1 NAANAAATAAAA
13 NIAKA
18 SLTDDINAAHAATA
32 AVLAA
37 AGTDATYSAI
47 QSADSAANF
56 ADDLPAAEAPAFDW
70 VREDLRHFLDDPR
83 GALPPLWDRLYER
96 ASIAGAWTQAKSAF
110 EDDPA
115 ADWRVFIL
123 WYERVRAGRNIQAA
137 ALAKILDTL
146 TQEEIEGDP
155 ALVLPR
161 FDPLLEIYERE
172 DAAGRADPIELIK
185 AETVLSAALSDF
197 AFDKVLRLMKMVPF
211 ASDIAQLED
220 EETLSRFLDEAEE
233 MRENIERMAEGL
245 RREGT
250 AMQGAG
256 LVGLELESLLEEF
269 SKARQ
274 LQSLNVGK
282 IVKFGEFLQEA
293 AQDEATRREFGNL
306 AAKRLDQIV
315 DDLLSLVRCYFG
327 QTLLRFAP
335 LEELEL
341 EPETNAWE
349 YLNEVRVVLRD
360 MEAQAHGP
368 ELTALAPEDV
378 RVLMSLADEIER
390 SLRQHASAS
399 GEARSSFERDMN
411 YRFALLTVSVAL
423 YGASARDHAG
433 TLRAVSDRLLKDVK
447 IVKGLWALWQT
458 LKAELF

>member
-1 NAANAAATAAAA
+1 MW
-13 NIAKA
+13 
-18 SLTDDINAAHAATA
+18 
-32 AVLAA
+32 V
-37 AGTDATYSAI
+37 
-47 QSADSAANF
+47 
-56 ADDLPAAEAPAFDW
+56 W
-70 VREDLRHFLDDPR
+70 VRHDLMNGSSNSDRKLL
-83 GALPPLWDRLYER
+83 ALWDGLEEP
-96 ASIAGAWTQAKSAF
+96 AEIKEAW
-110 EDDPA
+110 DDA
-115 ADWRVFIL
+115 RTALLADQMFGEGNPSWRVFVLMID
-123 WYERVRAGRNIQAA
+123 RIRAGRDIHAQV
-137 ALAKILDTL
+137 LADCLEGL
-146 TQEEIEGDP
+146 TQEDIEGDP

-172 DAAGRADPIELIK
+172 DAAGRADPIERIK
-185 AETVLSAALSDF
+185 AETVLAAALSDF
-197 AFDKVLRLMKMVPF
+197 AFDKVRRLMKMVPF

-293 AQDEATRREFGNL
+293 SQDEATRREFGL

-315 DDLLSLVRCYFG
+315 DDLLSLVRGYFG

-335 LEELEL
+335 LEELAL

-433 TLRAVSDRLLKDVK
+433 TLRAVSARLLKDVK

-458 LKAELF
+458 LKAALF